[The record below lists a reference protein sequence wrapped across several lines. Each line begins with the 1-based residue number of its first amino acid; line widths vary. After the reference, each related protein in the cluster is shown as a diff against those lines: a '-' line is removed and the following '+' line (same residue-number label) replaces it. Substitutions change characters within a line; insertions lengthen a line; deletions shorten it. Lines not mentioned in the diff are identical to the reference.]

1 MILEIVLY
9 TLLAVFLALVAVII
23 IRTLA
28 FKPVDEEPIKIEE
41 ISFDKESAVKS
52 LQALLQCKTIS
63 DADSSKEND
72 AEFDKLTNLLPTLYP
87 NVYKY
92 CELKTFPGRALLFKW
107 KGKTDANPS
116 VLMSHYDVV
125 TVAEECWQKPPFA
138 GIIEDGVLWGRGA
151 LDTKCT
157 FNSTLFAVNHLIGE
171 GFTPNADIYLAF
183 SGGEEVNGPGAR
195 NIVDYFEEIGVTP
208 ELVIDEGGAVVDNVF
223 PGVKEPCALVGIA
236 EKGYCNVSYTAIS
249 QGGHAS
255 APKPNSPIVSLSK
268 AVTKVENT
276 PAKMHLTEPVAQM
289 FDVMGRR
296 STFLYKMIFANLWLF
311 KGVLDLI
318 AIKSGG
324 EMNALLR
331 TTVAFTQST
340 GSDLPNV
347 IPPKATVVSN
357 IRINPMDTIDSTV
370 AYLKSTIDNEKID
383 VKVLSGFNPSR
394 ISRTD
399 VEGYQRVKNA
409 IKSTFDNVLV
419 SPYLMVQCSDSREYG
434 KISDRVYRFS
444 SMAMSAEERATIH
457 GNNERIRLSQIEKS
471 VEFYIR
477 LIKSC

>member
-1 MILEIVLY
+1 MILEIILY
-9 TLLAVFLALVAVII
+9 TLLAIFVVLVAIVL
-23 IRTLA
+23 IRTFN
-28 FKPVDEEPIKIEE
+28 FKPTLENPIEIEE
-41 ISFDKESAVKS
+41 LTFDKDSAVKS
-52 LQALLQCKTIS
+52 LQALIQCKTIS
-63 DADSSKEND
+63 HADSTQEDDN
-72 AEFDKLTNLLPTLYP
+72 EFAKLVNLLPTLYP
-87 NVYKY
+87 NVYKH
-92 CELKTFPGRALLFKW
+92 CELKTFDGRALLFKW
-107 KGKTDANPS
+107 KGKTDNNPS

-125 TVAEECWQKPPFA
+125 SVVEDRWEKPPFA
-138 GIIEDGVLWGRGA
+138 GIIEDGVLWGRGT

-157 FNSTLFAVNHLIGE
+157 FNSILFSVNHLISE

-195 NIVDYFEEIGVTP
+195 NIVNYFQEIGVTP
-208 ELVIDEGGAVVDNVF
+208 EMVVDEGGAVVENVF

-236 EKGYCNVSYTAIS
+236 EKGYANVRYTANS

-255 APKPNSPIVSLSK
+255 APKPNSPLVALAK
-268 AVTKVENT
+268 AVTKVESNPT
-276 PAKMHLTEPVAQM
+276 KLHLTKPVLEM
-289 FDVMGRR
+289 FDTMGRR

-311 KGVLDLI
+311 KGLLDLI

-347 IPPKATVVSN
+347 IPPKSTVVSN

-370 AYLKSTIDNEKID
+370 DYLKSTIDNDKLEIS
-383 VKVLSGFNPSR
+383 VIGGFNPSR

-399 VEGYQRVKNA
+399 VEGYDRVKKA
-409 IKSTFDNVLV
+409 IKATFNNVLV

-444 SMAMSAEERATIH
+444 SMEMTSAERATVH

-471 VEFYIR
+471 VEFYLR
-477 LIKSC
+477 LIKMC